1 MTTNLLEANGVT
13 KRFGGLIAVN
23 QASMTVRRGEIT
35 GLIGPNGAGKT
46 TFFNLLSGFMTPD
59 EGDIRFKG
67 QRLNGMRPKHLQ
79 TRQTRTFQIVK
90 PFPELSVLENVMIG
104 AFNKQPAR
112 AREIAY
118 RVLELVEY
126 AEYAEYPAGALPV
139 AGRKRIEVAKALATE
154 PELPCSM
161 RSCRPHTHGNVGHD

>member
-67 QRLNGMRPKHLQ
+67 QRLNGMRPSNICKLGMTRPFRLLNLFLHL
-79 TRQTRTFQIVK
+79 
-90 PFPELSVLENVMIG
+90 
-104 AFNKQPAR
+104 AFWKM
-112 AREIAY
+112 
-118 RVLELVEY
+118 
-126 AEYAEYPAGALPV
+126 
-139 AGRKRIEVAKALATE
+139 
-154 PELPCSM
+154 S
-161 RSCRPHTHGNVGHD
+161 